1 MELFVLIPSIVGI
14 IIFIAVISI
23 IVRVI
28 RFTFKLGKNVS
39 QTILEK
45 TDPHYIK
52 NKDKVE
58 KQEERPLYED
68 EQISVRLQQDLV
80 KREGEIVYCEYC
92 GCKNKRRDC
101 RCHGCKAP
109 LK

>member
-1 MELFVLIPSIVGI
+1 MK
-14 IIFIAVISI
+14 IAIDIDNTVFTNNSI
-23 IVRVI
+23 IY
-28 RFTFKLGKNVS
+28 RFLNNR
-39 QTILEK
+39 QHLANLEDTELK
-45 TDPHYIK
+45 F
-52 NKDKVE
+52 DKVE
-58 KQEERPLYED
+58 KQEESPLYED

>member
-1 MELFVLIPSIVGI
+1 MGLFILIPSIVGI
-14 IIFIAVISI
+14 IIFIAVIVI

-45 TDPHYIK
+45 TDPNYIR
-52 NKDKVE
+52 NKDKIE
-58 KQEERPLYED
+58 QQEEKSLHED
-68 EQISVRLQQDLV
+68 EQISARLQQDLV
-80 KREGEIVYCEYC
+80 NREGEIVYCEYC
-92 GCKNKRRDC
+92 GCKNKKKDC